1 MQRRTA
7 VLKTGFHQFSVSSVP
22 ADVFLRR
29 VVEEN
34 ILKLE
39 QLAVHMIHCGGTS
52 SREPIFRALLNL
64 QPCHRSPDYATTT
77 SSLPFNSEAFTGS
90 QIPLNFFHTWGSF
103 YVKCDYVTISNL
115 ASGLSRL
122 YVHRIECSDTWC
134 IFFYVSY
141 CSFC

>member
-7 VLKTGFHQFSVSSVP
+7 VLKTAFHKFSISFVP

-39 QLAVHMIHCGGTS
+39 QLAVHMIHCGRTS
-52 SREPIFRALLNL
+52 SRELIFRALLNL
-64 QPCHRSPDYATTT
+64 QPCHRPPDYVTTT
-77 SSLPFNSEAFTGS
+77 PSLPFNSEAFTGS

-103 YVKCDYVTISNL
+103 YVKCDYITISNL
-115 ASGLSRL
+115 ASSLSRL
-122 YVHRIECSDTWC
+122 YVHHIERLDTWC
-134 IFFYVSY
+134 IFFNIFY
-141 CSFC
+141 CSFY